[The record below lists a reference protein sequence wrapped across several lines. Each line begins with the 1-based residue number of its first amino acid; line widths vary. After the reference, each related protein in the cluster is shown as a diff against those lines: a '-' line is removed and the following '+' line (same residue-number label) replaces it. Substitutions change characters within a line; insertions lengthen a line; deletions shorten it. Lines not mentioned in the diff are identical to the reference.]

1 MTTSLPNSLSE
12 LVTNDISSDQQLEI
26 MQQLKKVVEK
36 VAEST
41 NGGEA
46 TSLVHIPRVFFSGK
60 ESSLTNLDVF
70 SEHIMNVYDASTD
83 NDGMEIDLHLYGQQ
97 RGATTSSI
105 IIYDN
110 GPGFNT
116 DSSKDFFD
124 TFLKYRGDNKFNS
137 TKKFVGTAGVGA
149 KEANAKLG
157 GKHIYEWSDGKGKQC
172 KVVVDED
179 SFEDRVDY
187 VPPFETEDWD
197 GSSFF
202 RQTITKLWNP
212 SQKMA
217 SEIRAEISEKFA
229 GKLKEHPA
237 VKIYTCGEGY
247 KGGSEALEPI
257 DRVVAVKGFD
267 ESFNI
272 TLNGAT
278 ASVRIRL
285 SDPDTT
291 MTNPSSW
298 GAPWIKLARFGIIHT
313 DTKERGSDK
322 IYNYLFDD
330 ATKSKLKSTTAMHLR
345 NIFIIINCD
354 EFKPTQ
360 IKNDLNLD
368 VKQTQE
374 IMKAIGGHPQFKSM
388 IDKIEQWN
396 RQNHSATKTVAMSA
410 KLVSNLEKMCKAA
423 GVYIGQTLTNYGCAG
438 QYTINKN
445 ANASVRK
452 IKCVD
457 TADDRKKKN
466 YTPKAP
472 VSKISSSNKIGGRN
486 FDFNISFASL
496 GKDSRYSLDIM
507 NNVANLTINES
518 YEGFTKMC
526 PNYERATASSKELM
540 LYVADTF
547 GLGVQDLVIKERIEN
562 NNQKLVHADWSSLT
576 TIRDNAVVNCINSV
590 F

>member
-1 MTTSLPNSLSE
+1 MTTPLSVSSE
-12 LVTNDISSDQQLEI
+12 LANNNISSDQIESLIQS
-26 MQQLKKVVEK
+26 LKGAQKDEEV
-36 VAEST
+36 T
-41 NGGEA
+41 N
-46 TSLVHIPRVFFSGK
+46 LVHIPRVFFSGK

-83 NDGMEIDLHLYGQQ
+83 NDGMEIDLHLYGKSK
-97 RGATTSSI
+97 GNITSSI

-124 TFLKYRGDNKFNS
+124 TFLKYRGDNKCNS

-187 VPPFETEDWD
+187 KPPFETENWD

-237 VKIYTCGEGY
+237 VKIYTCGEDY

-298 GAPWIKLARFGIIHT
+298 TAPWIKLARFGIIHT

-330 ATKSKLKSTTAMHLR
+330 ATKTKFKSTTSQHLM
-345 NIFIIINCD
+345 NIFILINCD

-360 IKNDLNLD
+360 IKNDLDLD
-368 VKQTQE
+368 IKQTRE
-374 IMKAIGGHPQFKSM
+374 LLNAIGNHPQFKRM
-388 IDKIEQWN
+388 INKIEQWH
-396 RQNHSATKTVAMSA
+396 RQNHAYTKTVSMSP
-410 KLVSNLEKMCKAA
+410 KLVSNLQKMCKAA
-423 GVYIGQTLTNYGCAG
+423 GVYIGQTLANYGCAG

-452 IKCVD
+452 IKRVD
-457 TADDRKKKN
+457 TADDRKKKD
-466 YTPKAP
+466 YTPSP
-472 VSKISSSNKIGGRN
+472 SVSKITSSNKIGGRN

-562 NNQKLVHADWSSLT
+562 NNEKLIHADWTSLT
-576 TIRDNAVVNCINSV
+576 TIRDTAVLNCIKSV